1 MTSSKAVDT
10 TAGIEAGTS
19 IVIVQGVEEAGTTG
33 ITIVIE
39 VDLEVVETT
48 TVLKGEIQDGKQ
60 IEAVKAE
67 GGKTLGLGPLLNA
80 AGGNF

>member
-1 MTSSKAVDT
+1 MTSSKVVDT

-48 TVLKGEIQDGKQ
+48 TVLKGEIQHGKQ

-67 GGKTLGLGPLLNA
+67 GGKTLGPGPLLSA